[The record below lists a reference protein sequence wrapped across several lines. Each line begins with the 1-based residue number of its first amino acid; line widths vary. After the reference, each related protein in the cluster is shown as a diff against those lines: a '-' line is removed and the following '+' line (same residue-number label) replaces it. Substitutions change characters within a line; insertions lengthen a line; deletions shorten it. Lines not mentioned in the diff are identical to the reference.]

1 MMDLYVGDVLPTMG
15 WYNIGGMTT
24 IGVLISVGL
33 IVIALVATIVL
44 VATKACKSCR
54 GVSEASEEDAAEGS
68 NAETNNEIANLVEP
82 GYLEEGDDGTAEK
95 VFEQKPRRTRTG
107 RR

>member
-1 MMDLYVGDVLPTMG
+1 MDLYVGDVLPTMG

-24 IGVLISVGL
+24 IGVLISVAL
-33 IVIALVATIVL
+33 IVFALVATIVL

-54 GVSEASEEDAAEGS
+54 GSTEASDDAAADGS

-82 GYLEEGDDGTAEK
+82 GFEEEEGTAEK
-95 VFEQKPRRTRTG
+95 FEQNPRRGRSGRTR
-107 RR
+107 